1 MSDSISDAEEDT
13 QQSEVILEGIFETCD
28 AQAGHL
34 IILEACIL
42 KVFGSDPYNPNA
54 RTELIRRAE
63 KVSVNMLEVKEV
75 RFSGINITR
84 DGI

>member
-1 MSDSISDAEEDT
+1 VSDSISDAEEDT
-13 QQSEVILEGIFETCD
+13 PHSEIVLEGIFETCD

-34 IILEACIL
+34 IILEAVIL
-42 KVFGSDPYNPNA
+42 KVFGPDPYNSNA
-54 RTELIRRAE
+54 RTELVRRAE